1 MAERPDPGGTP
12 ASAAPAGRRRPS
24 SGPSGEQPVAGPS
37 GEQPIAG
44 PPDQEHSAGPRRA
57 LITLYAIFALA
68 ATSRAVVQ
76 LATKFHE
83 APLAYALSLF
93 SGLVYI
99 GATVGLVTNR
109 RWSRGLAWA
118 SCGTEL
124 AGVLAIGVLTI
135 VDAVAFPDDTVW
147 SRFGSGYVYIPVVLP
162 LLGLGWLWSTRRRS
176 VSDTATA

>member
-1 MAERPDPGGTP
+1 MAERPAEQASTP
-12 ASAAPAGRRRPS
+12 PVQQRQPAGPT
-24 SGPSGEQPVAGPS
+24 
-37 GEQPIAG
+37 
-44 PPDQEHSAGPRRA
+44 GPRRA
-57 LITLYAIFALA
+57 LVTLYAIFALA

-76 LATKFHE
+76 LVTKFHE
-83 APLAYALSLF
+83 APLAYVLSLF

-99 GATVGLVTNR
+99 GATVGLLTNR
-109 RWSRGLAWA
+109 RWSRAVAWA

-162 LLGLGWLWSTRRRS
+162 LLGLGWLWSTRSGDRP
-176 VSDTATA
+176 TATA